1 MLLDALQSTRSDEWP
16 RSYDIHYVLIHF
28 LCILII
34 NNTEEADKKI
44 GYKNKEYNK
53 WSLNDNKSELFDSRY
68 AYCNF

>member
-1 MLLDALQSTRSDEWP
+1 MLLDTLQSTRSDEWP

-53 WSLNDNKSELFDSRY
+53 WSLNE
-68 AYCNF
+68 